1 MFVDQLP
8 RKKIGYL
15 GPRAVAENQPYE
27 FYRLAPPGILLVIVS
42 CGLEQFTAADVQRVF
57 KPINKMLDIF
67 MDRDVDIINQVGVP
81 LPLLIGVEAHDAMLK
96 HIEDYTGKPASS
108 QLLNVIAS
116 LKHLNIKNVL
126 AVNKWRAEM
135 NDNLAA
141 FLAREGIKLAGVSNK
156 VLIPSEFSKIN
167 SRDSAQLA
175 YDLAVQGA
183 KQFPA
188 ADGIFIGGGS
198 WMAQPVA
205 EQIEA
210 ETGLPVVSNI
220 GAMVWNLLH
229 RMDVWEPVPGRGRLL
244 SGT

>member
-1 MFVDQLP
+1 MFVDDLP

-42 CGLEQFTAADVQRVF
+42 CGLEQFTAEDVERVL
-57 KPINKMLDIF
+57 KPIDKMLDIF
-67 MDRDVDIINQVGVP
+67 KDRDVDIINQVGVP

-96 HIEDYTGKPASS
+96 YIENYTGKMASS

-116 LKHLNIKNVL
+116 LKHLNVKRVL
-126 AVNKWRAEM
+126 AVNKWRPSM
-135 NDNLAA
+135 NANLAA
-141 FLAREGIKLAGVSNK
+141 FLKREGIALEGVSNQ
-156 VLIPSEFSKIN
+156 VLAPSEFSKIN

-175 YDLAVQGA
+175 YDLALQGV
-183 KQFPA
+183 KQFPK
-188 ADGIFIGGGS
+188 ADSIFIGGGS

-205 EQIEA
+205 EQVEA

-229 RMDVWEPVPGRGRLL
+229 RLDVWESRPGHGRLL
-244 SGT
+244 SGS